1 MHVDGGNTYYPMA
14 GGIREEGGGSNYP
27 PPPSSESGRIKSTL
41 FQQKTCYHITAGTTP
56 MILKPSAVSY
66 IIGY

>member
-1 MHVDGGNTYYPMA
+1 MA
-14 GGIREEGGGSNYP
+14 GGIREEGGGEQL
-27 PPPSSESGRIKSTL
+27 PPPSPSESGRIKSTL
-41 FQQKTCYHITAGTTP
+41 FQQNTFYHITAGTTP